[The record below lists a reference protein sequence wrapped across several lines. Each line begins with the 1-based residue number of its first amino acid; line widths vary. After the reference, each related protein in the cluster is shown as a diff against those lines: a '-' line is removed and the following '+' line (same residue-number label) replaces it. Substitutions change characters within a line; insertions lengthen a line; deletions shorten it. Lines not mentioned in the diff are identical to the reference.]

1 MSEPVEH
8 SSFEIDN
15 IYDKR
20 TNIVYKPRRLL
31 GKGGFARVYEIVHP
45 HTGIPYADKII
56 RKDIFAK
63 RKSSQEKV
71 FREIELH
78 KRLSEHPN
86 IVGFI
91 DCFEDVTSI
100 HIVLEYC
107 GKKSLLHLLR
117 KQKVLAEEHVKR
129 YVSQICSGCQYIHH
143 KGILHR
149 DLKLGNMFLTSED
162 VVKIGDFGLAITM
175 EKPSNLNADMNSGTL
190 CGTPNYIAPEVL
202 LKKGH
207 RKHSDYWA
215 IGCMTFALLIGH
227 PPFETESLK
236 QTYERILGNIYTF
249 PNYISQESKA
259 FITKLLHPDPLQRG
273 DLENSTT
280 DCILGQKFL
289 KQTLKKQQ
297 SNNEI
302 FQQESFGSSNTANR
316 NEQTKK

>member
-1 MSEPVEH
+1 
-8 SSFEIDN
+8 
-15 IYDKR
+15 
-20 TNIVYKPRRLL
+20 
-31 GKGGFARVYEIVHP
+31 
-45 HTGIPYADKII
+45 
-56 RKDIFAK
+56 
-63 RKSSQEKV
+63 
-71 FREIELH
+71 
-78 KRLSEHPN
+78 
-86 IVGFI
+86 
-91 DCFEDVTSI
+91 
-100 HIVLEYC
+100 
-107 GKKSLLHLLR
+107 
-117 KQKVLAEEHVKR
+117 
-129 YVSQICSGCQYIHH
+129 
-143 KGILHR
+143 
-149 DLKLGNMFLTSED
+149 MFLTSED